1 MDKTSFIDSD
11 TQKQINAPLNGTL
24 IHGTHRMCDLIPA
37 MLEAIRDTAEYAQLS
52 SRLPSV
58 VTDPSASEWDDRWQ
72 DDDVAYLHEELTDIM
87 ERYAPEGYYFG
98 PRYLADGND
107 IGYWRDES
115 YMLGVITESVKE
127 GQTLIL
133 NEDPALTHRP
143 SYSGE
148 PTIINA
154 YQITRNKEGVM
165 VGNKTY
171 MVNINDLDEDSV
183 EKLFK
188 AVKATKQELSKE
200 PVRENGIYSVN
211 EILAHDDKFRY
222 QLLSRMQ
229 SDVKYF
235 LGNGNRHEPD
245 LWAGNVDKHIDLMYK
260 LWDSF
265 KEKPKWLTREE
276 IDGYAKLMRQ
286 PGTVEQ
292 VRQLSQELKDI
303 LLSAGLEYSPLAPK
317 FDITLKSLF
326 NSNEDVHLCYATFE
340 DDRIHLYKNIED
352 AYVLRNYEVID
363 ELKPENQL
371 QLLQGIIEY
380 YRNENNNVT
389 IHIETQ
395 QIPGYALPAIY
406 DNDWRFLSQERADN
420 IHTFLAQK
428 KYADAIFNLRDTPPF
443 FTHHPAFGQ
452 PTDCVTVDILRT
464 GTIKQFREE
473 HLENERNKVQQAYD
487 DFVKDHGEEP
497 LYAEVTIRYKDD
509 GESHLDM
516 IKLSNDADPRDEDK
530 VFYYV
535 TGLNDLKG
543 LISPDNGE
551 DFRIVDVEGIT
562 FHSRNYFL
570 DQKEQN
576 NSITTD
582 EVHRE
587 LQQRLWK
594 KLDGILP
601 ENGDRLLLNEPFVI
615 SAADGLT
622 DSKNVNVTEVR
633 RSISPSYEQDIFVC
647 GDGQG
652 GINTFRLIDSDLHI
666 LDRMLNERSYG
677 LKTQDYSFVDEI
689 IIGKGDKDAE
699 KLDLSFDEHG
709 EYATSMEFHD
719 GYALE
724 VDDDGKV
731 RNDEKALRLD
741 YPKLTEVAV
750 NYGLQ
755 SAIGKHTGRI
765 WSEGSHMEKIH
776 DIALTYGKPSYAHE
790 QYVGQ
795 KNETNKSYHIAIG
808 TDNRPGGVE
817 GEYHLQFKS
826 DIMNV
831 TFGEQEEVAKEF
843 GGTMRVTDGQE
854 WADFYDKAD
863 AIKFAEKIVDMNMK
877 RTKDSLGLKTINDKL
892 RNLLPDYGD
901 HIFINEDLTIQRPDR
916 TVRIVNVTHSLL
928 VDSNEDIF
936 VCGTTNGGF
945 RLESLTSDELQK
957 LNNILNEKKY
967 NNFLS
972 SNKEKDLVER
982 YQSAGMGNGTQ
993 FWPDRG
999 TLGIYQ
1005 AFAFKNNNILVFK
1018 DADDSEGIRL
1028 SSLSH
1033 EERSRVMDAI
1043 GTLLDKHI
1051 ASNELAAAKAQLVK
1065 VLDSAIVDLGDTILI
1080 KPTTVKV
1087 SGIKTPAK
1095 AVFLAPDGKGGGEFR
1110 LAGEGYS
1117 VLATGKDGHTE
1128 FDVSKILDDVSSV
1141 NGLMKAVHDVH
1152 VAHLEGLAKH
1162 AIHDRITNAWQRFFT
1177 PDQLKILNRYH
1188 QVSASDNP
1196 AREVFS
1202 LLLDEVKQEP
1212 DVIRKPEKWITET
1225 AKELNDLAE
1234 GITREEKRQLK
1245 V

>member
-24 IHGTHRMCDLIPA
+24 IHGTHRICDLIPA

-72 DDDVAYLHEELTDIM
+72 EDDVAYLHEELTDIL

-98 PRYLADGND
+98 THPGDGSD
-107 IGYWRDES
+107 FGYWRDES

-127 GQTLIL
+127 GQTLVL
-133 NEDPALTHRP
+133 DEDPALTHRP
-143 SYSGE
+143 HYSGE

-188 AVKATKQELSKE
+188 AVKATKQGLSKE
-200 PVRENGIYSVN
+200 PVRENGIYSVD
-211 EILAHDDKFRY
+211 EILTHDDKFRY

-265 KEKPKWLTREE
+265 KEKPEWLTREE

-352 AYVLRNYEVID
+352 AYILRNYEVID

-473 HLENERNKVQQAYD
+473 HLENE
-487 DFVKDHGEEP
+487 
-497 LYAEVTIRYKDD
+497 
-509 GESHLDM
+509 
-516 IKLSNDADPRDEDK
+516 
-530 VFYYV
+530 
-535 TGLNDLKG
+535 
-543 LISPDNGE
+543 
-551 DFRIVDVEGIT
+551 
-562 FHSRNYFL
+562 
-570 DQKEQN
+570 
-576 NSITTD
+576 
-582 EVHRE
+582 
-587 LQQRLWK
+587 
-594 KLDGILP
+594 
-601 ENGDRLLLNEPFVI
+601 
-615 SAADGLT
+615 
-622 DSKNVNVTEVR
+622 
-633 RSISPSYEQDIFVC
+633 
-647 GDGQG
+647 
-652 GINTFRLIDSDLHI
+652 
-666 LDRMLNERSYG
+666 
-677 LKTQDYSFVDEI
+677 
-689 IIGKGDKDAE
+689 
-699 KLDLSFDEHG
+699 
-709 EYATSMEFHD
+709 
-719 GYALE
+719 
-724 VDDDGKV
+724 
-731 RNDEKALRLD
+731 
-741 YPKLTEVAV
+741 
-750 NYGLQ
+750 
-755 SAIGKHTGRI
+755 
-765 WSEGSHMEKIH
+765 
-776 DIALTYGKPSYAHE
+776 
-790 QYVGQ
+790 
-795 KNETNKSYHIAIG
+795 TNKSYHIAIG

-817 GEYHLQFKS
+817 GEYHVKFKP
-826 DIMNV
+826 DIMTV

-854 WADFYDKAD
+854 WADFYHEAD
-863 AIKFAEKIVDMNMK
+863 AVKFAEKVIGMDQERELQTRFDAFKAEHGEEPLYAEVTIRYKDDGESHLDIIKLSSDADPRDDDKVFFNVTGLNDLKGLINPDNGEDFYIVDVQGITFQPKSLYLNDEKAMTLEQVQEKAVKLFGDNFEFDYWNEK
-877 RTKDSLGLKTINDKL
+877 EAGTKIDRIDLEGMPDTISIDKL
-892 RNLLPDYGD
+892 EIKDGQLSLYSNDIASD
-901 HIFINEDLTIQRPDR
+901 VDLQALDDIELSKVD
-916 TVRIVNVTHSLL
+916 VSL
-928 VDSNEDIF
+928 
-936 VCGTTNGGF
+936 
-945 RLESLTSDELQK
+945 DEIKGYL
-957 LNNILNEKKY
+957 I
-967 NNFLS
+967 S
-972 SNKEKDLVER
+972 SNKEKDLVNR
-982 YQSAGMGNGTQ
+982 YQAAGMGNGTQ
-993 FWPDRG
+993 FWPDKG

-1005 AFAFKNNNILVFK
+1005 AYAFKNNNILVFK
-1018 DADDSEGIRL
+1018 DANDNEGIRL
-1028 SSLSH
+1028 SSLPH
-1033 EERSRVMDAI
+1033 EEQSRVMDAI

-1051 ASNELAAAKAQLVK
+1051 ASKELAAAKAQLVK
-1065 VLDSAIVDLGDTILI
+1065 VLDSSIVDLGDTILI

-1188 QVSASDNP
+1188 QVATPDTPANETFSRLLHEVAQESDV
-1196 AREVFS
+1196 A
-1202 LLLDEVKQEP
+1202 
-1212 DVIRKPEKWITET
+1212 RKPEKWVTDT
-1225 AKELNDLAE
+1225 AMELDGLAE
-1234 GITREEKRQLK
+1234 GITRDQVRVLHK
-1245 V
+1245 